1 MKEHELFP
9 SPGAR
14 KERKRI
20 GRGDASGHGTYSGKG
35 LKGQKARAGGGV
47 RPGFEG
53 GQNPLIKK
61 LPQKRGFVN
70 PFRIEYAVVNV
81 GDLNSFEADTEI
93 TPELLAARNLIR
105 NTKSPVKI
113 LADGEID
120 RALVVKANGFT
131 AAARSKIEAVGG
143 KAEVI

>member
-14 KERKRI
+14 KERKRV
-20 GRGDASGHGTYSGKG
+20 GRGDASGHGAYSGKG
-35 LKGQKARAGGGV
+35 LKGQKARAGGKV

-70 PFRIEYAVVNV
+70 PFRVEFSIINV
-81 GDLNSFEADTEI
+81 GTLNAFEANTEI
-93 TPELLAARNLIR
+93 TPELLVARNLIK
-105 NTKSPVKI
+105 NTKAPVKI
-113 LADGEID
+113 LANGELD
-120 RALVVKANGFT
+120 RALMVKANRFT
-131 AAARSKIEAVGG
+131 KAAREKIEAAGG
-143 KAEVI
+143 KVEEI